1 MSTFIA
7 PGEPTAIAGEGI
19 HDQGGQRPENTGAQ
33 PLERQDWRFAMLALV
48 LALLA
53 LTVLLRL
60 VAYQVF
66 QWGKGND
73 PGGAPAVVSPR
84 GTIVDRKGVV
94 LAADR
99 YFYSIAVTPYHLTSD
114 EERRLLAQELEA
126 LIGLPANRTFDL
138 LVRWPG
144 LNYLELAKEVP
155 LEQGQRILDRQQEL
169 QEQRED
175 SPINELNVT
184 PAPKRYYP
192 QGQLASHAVGFVNA
206 ERGGFYGVEGYYDDW
221 LLKEG
226 GVAFTSAPQES
237 LSTLAPEV
245 RRYLPS
251 HAGKDLVLTI
261 DATLQWIVE
270 DELRKGLE
278 KYKAERGTIIAVE
291 PQTGA
296 ILAMASLPNYNP
308 NRYGEAPFASYLD
321 PAVSEQYEPGSV
333 FKIITMA
340 AGLDTGTIT
349 PTMMFNDTGVIAVG
363 SRVIFNS
370 QRVGYGRISAVEA
383 FARSLNVVT
392 AQVAVEVGAGSFYEY
407 VRRFGFGSPTD
418 VDLAGEVQGAL
429 KTPGLETW
437 SLSDLGTNSFGQ
449 GLAVTPLQMV
459 NAVASIANDGRL
471 MRPYV
476 VQSRVADGKAST
488 TEPTVLQQ
496 SMTPEHAQELTDMMV
511 QVVEQGNKAAL
522 VEGYTVAGKSGT
534 AQIPTRGGYEEDA
547 VIASFVGF
555 APAQD
560 PAFALIIKLERPDP
574 EITQWA
580 SNNAAPMF
588 AQISKRFLEYLNI
601 PPDAIRLGSVAGQ

>member
-1 MSTFIA
+1 MSTFTA
-7 PGEPTAIAGEGI
+7 PGESTAIAGEGI
-19 HDQGGQRPENTGAQ
+19 HEQGGRTADDGGAR
-33 PLERQDWRFAMLALV
+33 PLERQDWRFGALAFA

-53 LTVLLRL
+53 LIVLLRQMS
-60 VAYQVF
+60 YQVF
-66 QWGKGND
+66 QWGRGD
-73 PGGAPAVVSPR
+73 GLGSAPAVVSPR
-84 GTIVDRKGVV
+84 GSIVDHKGVV
-94 LAADR
+94 LAGDR
-99 YFYSIAVTPYHLTSD
+99 YFYSISVTPFHLETD
-114 EERRLLAQELEA
+114 EERQALAQELEA
-126 LIGLPANRTFDL
+126 LIGLPANRTLDL
-138 LVRWPG
+138 LLKWPD

-175 SPINELNVT
+175 SPINDLAVT
-184 PAPKRYYP
+184 PSPKRYYP
-192 QGQLASHAVGFVNA
+192 QGQLASHVVGFVNA

-221 LLKEG
+221 LLKG
-226 GVAFTSAPQES
+226 SGIAFPSAPQEA
-237 LSTLAPEV
+237 LGALAPEV
-245 RRYLPS
+245 RRSLPS
-251 HAGKDLVLTI
+251 HAGRDLVLTI
-261 DATLQWIVE
+261 DATMQWIVE

-308 NRYGEAPFASYLD
+308 NRYGEAPFSSYLD

-349 PTMMFNDTGVIAVG
+349 PTMLFNDTGVIAVG

-370 QRVGYGRISAVEA
+370 QRVGYGEISAVEA

-392 AQVAVEVGAGSFYEY
+392 AQVAVNVGASKFYEY

-418 VDLAGEVQGAL
+418 VDLAGEVSGAL

-476 VQSRVADGKAST
+476 VQSRVADGKVRI

-511 QVVEQGNKAAL
+511 QVIEEGNKAAI
-522 VEGYTVAGKSGT
+522 VEGYTLAGKSGT
-534 AQIPTRGGYEEDA
+534 AQIPTRGGYLENE